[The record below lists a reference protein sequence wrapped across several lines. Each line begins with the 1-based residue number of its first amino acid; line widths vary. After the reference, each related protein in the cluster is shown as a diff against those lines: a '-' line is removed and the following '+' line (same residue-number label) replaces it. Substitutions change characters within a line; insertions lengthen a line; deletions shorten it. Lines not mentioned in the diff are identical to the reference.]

1 MAVEKI
7 KMIIKAVKRLVKM
20 SVLLGFVALG
30 SASFNAAA
38 AVIAF
43 ETGTAG
49 FGGDISFVLSPSGGE
64 LIGANIKIGALT
76 IAGSSADGSYKVKK
90 GVMSFNTV
98 TETLIIEGKV
108 KGLGINTKQ
117 TLLSGTMD
125 DFLYEY
131 SNTSPLNFFRA
142 EGASELNT
150 NLLSAIGLPGT
161 AFDFFGYSIDVNSLG
176 QVVDAGVINTSN
188 ASVVPLPA
196 AAWLFISA
204 IAGLAG
210 AKRLSRAKVA
220 A

>member
-1 MAVEKI
+1 M
-7 KMIIKAVKRLVKM
+7 IKAAKKLVRM
-20 SVLLGFVALG
+20 SALLGCVALG

-38 AVIAF
+38 AVVAF

-49 FGGDISFVLSPSGGE
+49 FGGDISFVLSPSGGV
-64 LIGANIKIGALT
+64 LTGQNINIGSLT
-76 IAGSSADGSYKVKK
+76 IAGSSADGSYKVKN
-90 GVMSFNTV
+90 GVMSFDTG
-98 TETLIIEGKV
+98 TETLSIKGKV
-108 KGLGINTKQ
+108 KGLGITSRQ
-117 TLLSGTMD
+117 TLLSGTMT
-125 DFLYEY
+125 DFEYNY
-131 SNTSPLNFFRA
+131 SNTNILNFFSA
-142 EGASELNT
+142 EGPSELGT

-210 AKRLSRAKVA
+210 AKRLSRKA
-220 A
+220 AA